1 MSFLKKTKGSDNIS
15 VIQKGLKD
23 KKSLSDTTFL
33 LTITI
38 SLFIAI
44 YILSIVFL
52 GDKGF
57 NKVQMFFNLFNENAA
72 LIVIACGLSIV
83 MITGSIDISVG
94 GSTALICTACIV
106 CLNNYGFDF
115 YTSLLLAVAIGLTFG
130 AIQGFLVAY
139 LEMPPFIVTLAG
151 MFIGRGLV
159 ALIEVNQIQ
168 VHNAGFEKLSGAR
181 IQIPF
186 LGDANKKGVLIQS
199 KLEYGVIVAIIIV
212 CVMYWLLK
220 KTKLGRSFYAVGG
233 NAQSAM
239 MLGIN
244 VKRTRFYAH
253 LLCGLLAGVGGFLYL
268 FHTRSGSVQLAT
280 GLEMDAIAASIIGGI
295 LLTGGVGNI
304 FGTLFGVLTGGIAL
318 LVVTAIGSQDP
329 WWSQITRA
337 GLLCFFIVLQS
348 IICSR
353 KNKGHKSKIKWFWGK
368 SKAKIEA

>member
-1 MSFLKKTKGSDNIS
+1 MLNKTQDKNNLT
-15 VIQKGLKD
+15 VIQKKLKP
-23 KKSLSDTTFL
+23 KESLTDTSFL

-44 YILSIVFL
+44 YVLAIAFL

-57 NKVQMFFNLFNENAA
+57 NKIQMFFNLFNENAA

-106 CLNNYGFDF
+106 CLNNYGFNF
-115 YTSLLLAVAIGLTFG
+115 VTSLILALAIGLIFG
-130 AIQGFLVAY
+130 AVQGYMVAY
-139 LEMPPFIVTLAG
+139 LDMQPFIVTLAG
-151 MFIGRGLV
+151 MFLGRGLV

-168 VHNAGFEKLSGAR
+168 VDNAQFEKLSGAR

-186 LGDANKKGVLIQS
+186 IGDYNRKGAFIQS
-199 KLEYGVIVAIIIV
+199 KLEYGVIVALIIV
-212 CVMYWLLK
+212 VMIYWLLK

-233 NAQSAM
+233 NAQSAL

-244 VKRTRFYAH
+244 VKRTKFYAH
-253 LLCGLLAGVGGFLYL
+253 LLCGLLAGIGGFLYL
-268 FHTRSGSVQLAT
+268 FHTRSGSVQQAT
-280 GLEMDAIAASIIGGI
+280 GLEMDAIAASIIGGT

-304 FGTLFGVLTGGIAL
+304 FGTVFGVLTSGIVL

-329 WWSQITRA
+329 WWPQITRA
-337 GLLCFFIVLQS
+337 GMLCFFIVLQS

-353 KNKGHKSKIKWFWGK
+353 KKK
-368 SKAKIEA
+368 

>member
-1 MSFLKKTKGSDNIS
+1 MSLVNRTQGTDNIT
-15 VIQKGLKD
+15 VVQKKLKLKD
-23 KKSLSDTTFL
+23 SVTDTTFL

-44 YILSIVFL
+44 YVLAIAFL

-57 NKVQMFFNLFNENAA
+57 SKVQMFFNLFNENAA
-72 LIVIACGLSIV
+72 LIVIACGLTIV

-106 CLNNYGFDF
+106 CLNNYGFNF
-115 YTSLLLAVAIGLTFG
+115 FTSLILALAIGLTFG
-130 AIQGFLVAY
+130 AVQGFLVAY
-139 LEMPPFIVTLAG
+139 LDMQPFIVTLAG
-151 MFIGRGLV
+151 MFLGRGLV

-168 VHNAGFEKLSGAR
+168 VDNPGFERLSGAR

-186 LGDANKKGVLIQS
+186 IGDVNRKGVFIQS
-199 KLEYGVIVAIIIV
+199 NLEYGVIVALIIV
-212 CVMYWLLK
+212 CLMFWLLK

-233 NAQSAM
+233 NAQSAL

-253 LLCGLLAGVGGFLYL
+253 LLCGLLAGIGGFLYL
-268 FHTRSGSVQLAT
+268 FHTRSGSVQQAT
-280 GLEMDAIAASIIGGI
+280 GLEMDAIAASIIGGT

-304 FGTLFGVLTGGIAL
+304 FGTLFGVLTSGIAL

-329 WWSQITRA
+329 WWPQITRA
-337 GLLCFFIVLQS
+337 AMLCFFIVLQS

-353 KNKGHKSKIKWFWGK
+353 KKKRD
-368 SKAKIEA
+368 

>member
-1 MSFLKKTKGSDNIS
+1 MFNKTQDKDNIT
-15 VIQKGLKD
+15 VVQKKLRHKE
-23 KKSLSDTTFL
+23 SLTDTSFL

-44 YILSIVFL
+44 YVLAIASL

-57 NKVQMFFNLFNENAA
+57 NKIQMFFNLFNENAA

-106 CLNNYGFDF
+106 CLNNYGFNF
-115 YTSLLLAVAIGLTFG
+115 VTSLILALAIGLIFG
-130 AIQGFLVAY
+130 AVQGYMVAY
-139 LEMPPFIVTLAG
+139 LDMQPFIVTLAG
-151 MFIGRGLV
+151 MFLGRGLV

-168 VHNAGFEKLSGAR
+168 VNNPAFEKLSGAR

-186 LGDANKKGVLIQS
+186 IGDYNRKGAFIQS

-212 CVMYWLLK
+212 VMMYWLLK

-233 NAQSAM
+233 NSQSAL

-244 VKRTRFYAH
+244 VKRTKFYAH
-253 LLCGLLAGVGGFLYL
+253 LLCGLLAGIGGFLYL
-268 FHTRSGSVQLAT
+268 FHTRSGSVQQAT
-280 GLEMDAIAASIIGGI
+280 GLEMDAIAASIIGGT

-304 FGTLFGVLTGGIAL
+304 FGTLFGVLTSGIVL

-329 WWSQITRA
+329 WWPQITRA
-337 GLLCFFIVLQS
+337 GMLCFFIVLQS

-353 KNKGHKSKIKWFWGK
+353 KKK
-368 SKAKIEA
+368 